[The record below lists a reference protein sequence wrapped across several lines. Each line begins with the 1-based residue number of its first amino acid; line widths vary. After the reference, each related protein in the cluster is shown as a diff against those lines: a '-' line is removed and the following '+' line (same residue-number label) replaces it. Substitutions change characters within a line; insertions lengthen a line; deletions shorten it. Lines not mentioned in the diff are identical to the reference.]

1 MVWPTATPPPGTE
14 HLCPLWASGRGRAVR
29 PNLGSWAVA
38 RGDGAPKL
46 HTVPR
51 DAKHLGRRDE
61 LKGHSRQGPLQ
72 HCGSKALLGD
82 GEMEVQI
89 PSGRKGIEHGSPTS
103 WVTAL
108 ITALGDKK
116 GMTAAVVNLTSYIF
130 EDFFLSVANAP
141 KKTFLMKRSTFLA
154 AKYMEFVLF
163 QQRKPENSIS
173 DWSDCGVFSP
183 FCYVLLLKSI
193 INYLHKPIIEC

>member
-130 EDFFLSVANAP
+130 EDFFSFCCKCPQKNIFDETKHFPRCKIYGICFVSA
-141 KKTFLMKRSTFLA
+141 KKT
-154 AKYMEFVLF
+154 
-163 QQRKPENSIS
+163 RK
-173 DWSDCGVFSP
+173 
-183 FCYVLLLKSI
+183 
-193 INYLHKPIIEC
+193 